1 MQIRAAMT
9 RHKTSPFETYHG
21 RYEAWFQRYVAVYYS
36 ELLAIHALLPWHGLG
51 IEIGVGSGRF
61 AAPFGIR
68 VGLDP
73 SRAMLT
79 YAIERGITGIQGVAE
94 ALPFKDAVFDYGLI
108 VTTICFA
115 DDPKT
120 MLNEAHRL
128 LKPRAPLVIGF
139 IDRSSRLGQRYL
151 THQND
156 SAFYR
161 VARFYSAL
169 EVERLLGAAGFVD
182 LTWKQT
188 LSKPLNKI
196 HEIEALCD
204 GHGHGGFVAVKAL
217 RP

>member
-1 MQIRAAMT
+1 MI
-9 RHKTSPFETYHG
+9 RHKTSPFEAYHG
-21 RYEAWFQRYVAVYYS
+21 RYEAWFQRYVTVYYS
-36 ELLAIHALLPWHGLG
+36 ELLAIHSLLPWHGLG

-61 AAPFGIR
+61 AAPLGIR

-79 YAIERGITGIQGVAE
+79 YAIERGISGIQGIAE
-94 ALPFKDAVFDYGLI
+94 ALPFKDAVFDYGLV
-108 VTTICFA
+108 VTTICFV

-139 IDRSSRLGQRYL
+139 IDRSSRLGRRYL
-151 THQND
+151 MRQNE
-156 SAFYR
+156 SVFYR

-169 EVERLLGAAGFVD
+169 EVERLLNATGFVD
-182 LTWKQT
+182 LTWRQT

-196 HEIEALCD
+196 HEIEPVCD
-204 GHGHGGFVAVKAL
+204 GHGHGGFVAVKAH